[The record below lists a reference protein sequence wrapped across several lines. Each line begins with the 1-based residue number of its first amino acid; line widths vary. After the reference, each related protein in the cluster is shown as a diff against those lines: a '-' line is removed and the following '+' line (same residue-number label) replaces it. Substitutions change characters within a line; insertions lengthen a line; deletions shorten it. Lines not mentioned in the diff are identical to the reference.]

1 MRAIKQIT
9 PRLDA
14 TIIAR
19 EVSSMLWSNY
29 FLNKFTYRVFHDIS
43 LSVHIIESF
52 LWFFT
57 EIFHN
62 RSIFFGYIFIFFFEW
77 CYPAKKT
84 VLLNSTETKT
94 LTLLLYGQKH
104 AENNKT
110 ENWLAKAL
118 LLFVT
123 IKAYREKIKKA
134 LRERLST

>member
-62 RSIFFGYIFIFFFEW
+62 RSIFFGYVFIFFFEW
-77 CYPAKKT
+77 RYPAKKT

>member
-29 FLNKFTYRVFHDIS
+29 FLNKFTYRVFHNIPF
-43 LSVHIIESF
+43 SVHIIESF

-77 CYPAKKT
+77 RYPAKKRCFLIQLKLKHWRFSFT
-84 VLLNSTETKT
+84 VKNMLKITKLKIDWQKLFSYLSLLKP
-94 LTLLLYGQKH
+94 
-104 AENNKT
+104 
-110 ENWLAKAL
+110 
-118 LLFVT
+118 
-123 IKAYREKIKKA
+123 IEKR
-134 LRERLST
+134 LRRR